1 MGRRSAA
8 LFLAVLAGFRVLA
21 AQANPASLRYAV
33 PQLQCAQFLETSLT
47 TIVTQTG
54 RRSREQTVERRGVWQ
69 FRAEAENTG
78 VALTGWL
85 DTLVLLRRSPETTIR
100 PDTDGLIGGRY
111 RGFLRPGGTYLA
123 RVQPFV
129 PGEVAEVS
137 DMAKALDDFF
147 PELPPAPLHPG
158 EAWADTSG
166 LRIRRLADSAL
177 SGVPLYRYAL
187 EATRKT
193 RSVPVKYDTIPL
205 TLEQISRE
213 RGTFV
218 WHPTLGLVRRDRTI
232 VVETSVP
239 ASRAVPEPVRAR
251 VEQRIS
257 VHRDFRVPVNRC
269 AESGAAPQ
277 TGKGA
282 SDG

>member
-8 LFLAVLAGFRVLA
+8 LFVAVLAGPGVVV
-21 AQANPASLRYAV
+21 AQAGPAALRYAA

-47 TIVTQTG
+47 TIVTHTS
-54 RRSREQTVERRGVWQ
+54 RRNREQTVERRGVWQ
-69 FRAEAENTG
+69 FRAEAENGG

-85 DTLVLLRRSPETTIR
+85 DSLVLLRRSPETTIR

-111 RGFLRPGGTYLA
+111 RGDLRPGGKYLA

-129 PGEVAEVS
+129 PGDVGEVS
-137 DMAKALDDFF
+137 DMAHALDDFF
-147 PELPPAPLHPG
+147 PELPVTPLHPG

-193 RSVPVKYDTIPL
+193 RSVPVKYDTVPL
-205 TLEQISRE
+205 VLDQISRE

-218 WHPTLGLVRRDRTI
+218 WHPTLGLVSRDRTI
-232 VVETSVP
+232 VVETTVP

-251 VEQRIS
+251 VEQHIR
-257 VHRDFRVPVNRC
+257 VHRDLRVPVNRC
-269 AESGAAPQ
+269 AESGATPQ

>member
-1 MGRRSAA
+1 
-8 LFLAVLAGFRVLA
+8 
-21 AQANPASLRYAV
+21 
-33 PQLQCAQFLETSLT
+33 
-47 TIVTQTG
+47 
-54 RRSREQTVERRGVWQ
+54 
-69 FRAEAENTG
+69 
-78 VALTGWL
+78 
-85 DTLVLLRRSPETTIR
+85 
-100 PDTDGLIGGRY
+100 

>member
-1 MGRRSAA
+1 MGGRSAA
-8 LFLAVLAGFRVLA
+8 LFLAVLAGPRVLA
-21 AQANPASLRYAV
+21 AQADLATLRYAV
-33 PQLQCAQFLETSLT
+33 PQLQCAQFSEASLT

-69 FRAEAENTG
+69 FRAETVNTG
-78 VALTGWL
+78 VGLTGWL

-111 RGFLRPGGTYLA
+111 RGVLTPGGKYLP

-137 DMAKALDDFF
+137 GMANALDDFF
-147 PELPPAPLHPG
+147 PELPSAPLHPG

-187 EATRKT
+187 EVTRKT

-205 TLEQISRE
+205 VLEQISRE

-218 WHPTLGLVRRDRTI
+218 WHPTLGLVGRDRTI
-232 VVETSVP
+232 VVETNVP

-257 VHRDFRVPVNRC
+257 LRRDLRVPVNRC

>member
-1 MGRRSAA
+1 VGRGSAT
-8 LFLAVLAGFRVLA
+8 LFLAALASSRVLA
-21 AQANPASLRYAV
+21 AQADPTTLRYAV
-33 PQLQCAQFLETSLT
+33 PQLACAQFLETSLT
-47 TIVTQTG
+47 TIVTRTG

-69 FRAEAENTG
+69 FRAESANTG

-111 RGFLRPGGTYLA
+111 RGVLGSEGKYVSHT
-123 RVQPFV
+123 QPFV

-137 DMAKALDDFF
+137 DLAKALDDFF
-147 PELPPAPLHPG
+147 PELPPAPMHPSQV
-158 EAWADTSG
+158 WTDTSG
-166 LRIRRLADSAL
+166 LRIQRLADSAL

-187 EATRKT
+187 EVTRKT
-193 RSVPVKYDTIPL
+193 RSVPVKYDTMPL

-218 WHPTLGLVRRDRTI
+218 WHPTLGLLRRDRTI

-251 VEQRIS
+251 VEQRIR
-257 VHRDFRVPVNRC
+257 VHRDLQAPVNRC
-269 AESGAAPQ
+269 GGSGAAP
-277 TGKGA
+277 
-282 SDG
+282 

>member
-1 MGRRSAA
+1 MGHRSAA
-8 LFLAVLAGFRVLA
+8 LFVAVLAGPRALA
-21 AQANPASLRYAV
+21 AQADPATPRYAV
-33 PQLQCAQFLETSLT
+33 PQLQCAQFSETSLT

-54 RRSREQTVERRGVWQ
+54 RQSREQTVERRGVWQ
-69 FRAEAENTG
+69 FRAEPANNG

-111 RGFLRPGGTYLA
+111 RGVLRPGGTYQV

-137 DMAKALDDFF
+137 DMANALNDFF
-147 PELPPAPLHPG
+147 PELPSAPLHPG
-158 EAWADTSG
+158 EAWADSSG

-205 TLEQISRE
+205 VLEQISRE

-239 ASRAVPEPVRAR
+239 ASRAVPQPVRAR

-257 VHRDFRVPVNRC
+257 VHRDLRVPVNRC

>member
-1 MGRRSAA
+1 MARRPAA
-8 LFLAVLAGFRVLA
+8 LLLMALAGPGFLG
-21 AQANPASLRYAV
+21 AQTDHPTLGYAG
-33 PQLQCAQFLETSLT
+33 PQLQCAQFLETSQT
-47 TIVTQTG
+47 SIVTQTG
-54 RRSREQTVERRGVWQ
+54 RQSREQTIERRAVWQ
-69 FRAEAENTG
+69 FRAQPANTG

-85 DTLVLLRRSPETTIR
+85 DTLILLRRSPKTTIR

-111 RGFLRPGGTYLA
+111 RGVLRPGGKYLT

-129 PGEVAEVS
+129 TAEVAEVS
-137 DMAKALDDFF
+137 DMAKALNDLF
-147 PELPPAPLHPG
+147 PELPPDPLHPG
-158 EAWADTSG
+158 EVWTDTSG
-166 LRIRRLADSAL
+166 LRIQRMSDSAL
-177 SGVPLYRYAL
+177 SGLPLYRYAL

-193 RSVPVKYDTIPL
+193 RSVPVQYDTIPL

-218 WHPTLGLVRRDRTI
+218 WHPGLGLLRRDRTI

-239 ASRAVPEPVRAR
+239 ASRAVPQPVRAR
-251 VEQRIS
+251 AEQRIS
-257 VHRDFRVPVNRC
+257 LSRDLRVLVNRC
-269 AESGAAPQ
+269 GVQGAAPQ

>member
-1 MGRRSAA
+1 VARRPAA
-8 LFLAVLAGFRVLA
+8 LLLMALAGPGFLG
-21 AQANPASLRYAV
+21 AQTDHPNLGYAV
-33 PQLQCAQFLETSLT
+33 PQLQCAQFLETSRT
-47 TIVTQTG
+47 TIVTQSG
-54 RRSREQTVERRGVWQ
+54 RRSREQTVERRAVWQ
-69 FRAEAENTG
+69 FRAEPADTG

-111 RGFLRPGGTYLA
+111 RGVLSPGGKYLT
-123 RVQPFV
+123 RVRPFV

-147 PELPPAPLHPG
+147 PELPLGPLHPG
-158 EAWADTSG
+158 EVWTDTSG
-166 LRIRRLADSAL
+166 FRIQRLSDSAL
-177 SGVPLYRYAL
+177 SGLPLYRYAL

-193 RSVPVKYDTIPL
+193 KSVPVQYDTIPL

-218 WHPTLGLVRRDRTI
+218 WHPGLGLLRRDRTI

-239 ASRAVPEPVRAR
+239 ASRAVPQPVRAR
-251 VEQRIS
+251 AEQRIS
-257 VHRDFRVPVNRC
+257 LRRDLRVPVNRC
-269 AESGAAPQ
+269 VGGGATPQ